1 MIRVQFLFLLL
12 TMINFGAFLFWSFL
26 KTNTTST
33 QLYKNST
40 IVRFIINSNHRR
52 QSENKQLLLAVGVL
66 NRLTLKGRRD
76 VIRMTWFKQCKK
88 NPALV
93 KCNFFT
99 DSIDDLKKSDADKVL
114 EEQRIHNDMKFMPI
128 KGNQFIYIHHHPCP
142 FSRTTSI
149 FNANFQPYIILLTK
163 HKT

>member
-1 MIRVQFLFLLL
+1 MNRVLFLFLLFTVFNL
-12 TMINFGAFLFWSFL
+12 NQMFWRFL
-26 KTNTTST
+26 KTDTTST
-33 QLYKNST
+33 QLYDNST
-40 IVRFIINSNHRR
+40 TEHFIINSNHRR

-88 NPALV
+88 NSGLV

-114 EEQRIHNDMKFMPI
+114 EEHRIHNDMEFMSI
-128 KGNQFIYIHHHPCP
+128 KGNQL
-142 FSRTTSI
+142 TSLS
-149 FNANFQPYIILLTK
+149 QSL
-163 HKT
+163 